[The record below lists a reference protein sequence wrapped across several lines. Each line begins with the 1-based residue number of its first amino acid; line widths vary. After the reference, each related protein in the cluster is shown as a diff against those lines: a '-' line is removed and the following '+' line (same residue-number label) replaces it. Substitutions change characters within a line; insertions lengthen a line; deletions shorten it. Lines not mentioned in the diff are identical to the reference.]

1 MKAFFIAVVAMAL
14 LNRPIRAQEDGKVF
28 LYPNPSSREA
38 YVEFRP
44 EAAGAVVIKVSDL
57 SGKALISRAFDVE
70 RSAQR
75 FVISGVPEGVI
86 FVNVSGRGF
95 RYSGKLISTNRG
107 SGIVRIEKV
116 TKDIEG
122 PLPDTVITPGTD
134 PGDEGVDSAALWKD
148 RARTF
153 IQDGNTVAWFKSD
166 EPATIIKDSG
176 NKVSRWKDKLGSG
189 HDLVQAVAAKRPAW
203 TDTGVLFDGIGQMMK
218 TAPFTYNSPEYVYLV
233 FKQVSFTADDYI
245 MDGNTGD
252 SDLLCQNYEEGLLA
266 MYGGNGEAVSS
277 GRMGKFMI
285 VRCFYSGTDGKL
297 QINDNLPVPVAS
309 SSDMGGITIGSI
321 AEGNRL
327 FSNILLKEAI
337 FRTSPIGENEIY
349 NYLYY
354 NTDFEF
360 NHNNFSSG
368 KLVFTWDDMSMSQF
382 TQGFRLFM
390 REGIKATF
398 YVNSDMIGTAGFP
411 TWTQLKVMHNNGMDL
426 QCHTRSHLRVTEL
439 TKEQVAEQL
448 RGNSDAFRAH
458 GLPAPMHF
466 AYPYGV
472 HNEYTKAWISG
483 SGLRRTARVSF
494 PMGFV
499 TKNSDKYLLGP
510 YWIDN
515 IAPTVSGMQIVK
527 ELIGHAQFY
536 REGLILAG
544 HEIGEVEGQYEV
556 SIATLK
562 GVIEFAR
569 EAGIEVV
576 TISELVGEME
586 R

>member
-1 MKAFFIAVVAMAL
+1 VKAFFIAVVAMAL

-44 EAAGAVVIKVSDL
+44 EAAGAAVIKVSDL
-57 SGKALISRAFDVE
+57 SGKALIIRAFDVE

-75 FVISGVPEGVI
+75 FVISGVPEGVY
-86 FVNVSGRGF
+86 FVNVLGRGF
-95 RYSGKLISTNRG
+95 RYSGKLISNNRG

-122 PLPDTVITPGTD
+122 PLQDTVITPGTD

-153 IQDGNTVAWFKSD
+153 LQDGNTVAWFKSD

-472 HNEYTKAWISG
+472 HNKYTKAWISG